1 MKQVLFILCL
11 LGSCTASTA
20 SLAQQPFSQCTA
32 AFVGSKLIV
41 DNYSPKGRCRLP
53 VSTTGLLTV
62 QTVALTPTVTT
73 PLRKVDFTVAI
84 RDKTTGT
91 LHLYSSRTYQQLP
104 VKAVLTKC
112 KKGDHIL
119 LVTKDSRYSLPHNE
133 ILVF

>member
-11 LGSCTASTA
+11 LGGCIASTA
-20 SLAQQPFSQCTA
+20 SRAQPPFSQCTA
-32 AFVGSKLIV
+32 AFVSDKLIV
-41 DNYSPKGRCRLP
+41 DNYSPTGRCQLP
-53 VSTTGLLTV
+53 TSTTGLLTV
-62 QTVALTPTVTT
+62 QTVALTPTATK
-73 PLRKVDFTVAI
+73 PLLKVDFTVAI

-104 VKAVLTKC
+104 VKSVLAKC

-119 LVTKDSRYSLPHNE
+119 LLTKDSRYSLPHNE